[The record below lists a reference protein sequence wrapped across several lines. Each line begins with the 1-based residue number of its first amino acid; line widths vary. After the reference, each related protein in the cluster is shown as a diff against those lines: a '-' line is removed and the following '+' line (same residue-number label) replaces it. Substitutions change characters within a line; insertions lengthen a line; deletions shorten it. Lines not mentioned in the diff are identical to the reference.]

1 MSDIDM
7 SDIEIPSYTECRR
20 ANTNEVVDMQKVV
33 GCLVPLSVSGNKQ
46 AMGRVVQAAD
56 PSR

>member
-7 SDIEIPSYTECRR
+7 SDIEIPSYTDCRR

-33 GCLVPLSVSGNKQ
+33 GCLVSLYVSGNMQ
-46 AMGRVVQAAD
+46 AMGRLVQAAN